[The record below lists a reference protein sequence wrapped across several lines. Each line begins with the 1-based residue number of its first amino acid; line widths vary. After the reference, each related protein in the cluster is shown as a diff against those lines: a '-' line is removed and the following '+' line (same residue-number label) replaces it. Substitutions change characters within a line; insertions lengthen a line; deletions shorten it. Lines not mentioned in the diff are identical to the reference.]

1 LEAFKYIRF
10 LEGLMLED
18 DETQR
23 LRNKAISEGYDILS
37 KKELYYLASK
47 SMNVHEQETIKVIM
61 GLKQQ
66 EEMVEET
73 KKIAKR
79 TWWVAFATWVLALI
93 TGLLVYVTKS

>member
-1 LEAFKYIRF
+1 
-10 LEGLMLED
+10 MLED
-18 DETQR
+18 DKTQT
-23 LRNKAISEGYDILS
+23 LRIKAISEGYYVLN

-47 SMNVHEQETIKVIM
+47 SINVHEQETIKAIM

-79 TWWVAFATWVLALI
+79 TWWVAFATWFLALM
-93 TGLLVYVTKS
+93 TGLLVYVTKN

>member
-1 LEAFKYIRF
+1 
-10 LEGLMLED
+10 MLED

-23 LRNKAISEGYDILS
+23 LRNKAILEGYYILS

-47 SMNVHEQETIKVIM
+47 SINVHEQETIKAIM

-66 EEMVEET
+66 EEIVEET

-79 TWWVAFATWVLALI
+79 TWWVAFATWFLALM
-93 TGLLVYVTKS
+93 TGLLVYVTKN